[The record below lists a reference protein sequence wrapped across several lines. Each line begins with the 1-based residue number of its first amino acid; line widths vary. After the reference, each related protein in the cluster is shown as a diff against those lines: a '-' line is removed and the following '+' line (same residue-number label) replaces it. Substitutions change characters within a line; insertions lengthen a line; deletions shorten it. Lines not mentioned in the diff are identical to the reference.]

1 MKDDIRFIKC
11 KRCNRPLK
19 SEEAQLRGYGPT
31 CYKKYLEEN
40 KVIQKDLFTI
50 QFNKDIIK

>member
-40 KVIQKDLFTI
+40 KVAQKDLFTI